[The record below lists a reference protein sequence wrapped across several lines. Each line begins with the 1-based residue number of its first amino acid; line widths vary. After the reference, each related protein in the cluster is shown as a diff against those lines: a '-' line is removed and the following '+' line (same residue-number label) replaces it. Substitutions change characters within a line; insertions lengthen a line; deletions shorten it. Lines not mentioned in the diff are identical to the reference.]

1 MEKSEQNEVE
11 YMRQIIDTRLQPE
24 CMKHLTD
31 AITTVEGLGTQ
42 RDYLNSRS
50 SFITDKDNW
59 FYDNS
64 LKELT
69 EQMFY
74 QDWDNYYKYHI
85 VKKDPPPKFELESLW
100 VNYQKQHEYF
110 PIHKHYFLYSFVVFI
125 KIPTVG
131 EEQHRL
137 PFRCPFQE
145 STSNFQFVTQ
155 DAEIDFSLSPED
167 EGRILFFPSSLR
179 HQVYPFFECEEDR
192 ITVSGNVDL
201 QDPNR
206 NEKQKMFVSE
216 YEEKKRVLEMMEKSA
231 EHVREELKQMKKVGK

>member
-1 MEKSEQNEVE
+1 
-11 YMRQIIDTRLQPE
+11 MRQIIDTRLQPE

-85 VKKDPPPKFELESLW
+85 VKKEPPPKFELERMW

-131 EEQHRL
+131 EEQHAL

-155 DAEIDFSLSPED
+155 DTEINFSLSPED
-167 EGRILFFPSSLR
+167 EGRMLFFPAWLR
-179 HQVYPFFECEEDR
+179 HQVYPFYGTEEER
-192 ITVSGNVDL
+192 VTISGNIRL
-201 QDPNR
+201 YDPN
-206 NEKQKMFVSE
+206 EQKIPVDE
-216 YEEKKRVLEMMEKSA
+216 YEDKEKMLKILENSVQQVK
-231 EHVREELKQMKKVGK
+231 EELKWMKKEREKEG